1 MDLVAVYAVF
11 ALFVFMLSLLRF
23 CVLPFSS
30 VNKDLYNFRH
40 TFVAFDQLIFEVA
53 DVKPTGRQSWQNSVR
68 SQSVNAL
75 RGPAAEPTSLCI
87 INRRYYFRDFVPASY
102 ADYYYRCCCGPVSA
116 VSRYSR
122 ALANS
127 PPPVSFS
134 APAPQ
139 RHGRLAELYK
149 SLFTENSVAT
159 QKHSSA
165 SINTDMIE

>member
-1 MDLVAVYAVF
+1 MDLVAVFAVF
-11 ALFVFMLSLLRF
+11 ALFVFMLSLLCF

-40 TFVAFDQLIFEVA
+40 TFVAFDQLIVEVA
-53 DVKPTGRQSWQNSVR
+53 DVKPAGRQSWQNSVL

-116 VSRYSR
+116 VSRFSR

-127 PPPVSFS
+127 PLQFPSQPPLLRDTGAWLSYIN
-134 APAPQ
+134 
-139 RHGRLAELYK
+139 LYSPK
-149 SLFTENSVAT
+149 
-159 QKHSSA
+159 
-165 SINTDMIE
+165 IR